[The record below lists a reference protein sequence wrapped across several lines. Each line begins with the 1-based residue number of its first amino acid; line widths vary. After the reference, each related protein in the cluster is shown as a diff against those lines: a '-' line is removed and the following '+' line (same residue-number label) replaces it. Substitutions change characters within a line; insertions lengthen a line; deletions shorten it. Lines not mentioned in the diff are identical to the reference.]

1 MKRDVKRLS
10 IPDKLSGQRIDQV
23 LPLLDQSLSRTFVRK
38 LIDFGGVHLNGRR
51 SRTCSLQVH
60 SGDKVELFIDGLP
73 FKPFVL
79 NDNQVVYRDDY
90 ILIINK
96 PAGIDCQPT
105 PSRYKGTV
113 YSALLS
119 YLADPFQRHLKPAIG
134 MVQRLDRDTSGLMV
148 FSIHPRAHKNM
159 TEQFASR
166 TIEKIYLA
174 IVAGQLDPE
183 DGEMKSLLARNRAT
197 NLMKSVEKGGQE
209 AITRYR
215 TVTSSQVASIV
226 EIELLTGRSH
236 QIRAH
241 FSEVGNPLLGDLRY
255 GGSSTLA
262 GSQISRQMLHASRLS
277 FLHPINGNRVS
288 FSLPLPDDMAYI
300 AQLVSFR
307 PETALFRNLCV
318 NLHI

>member
-1 MKRDVKRLS
+1 MKRSVKRLH
-10 IPDKLSGQRIDQV
+10 IPEKLSGQRIDQV
-23 LPLLDQSLSRTFVRK
+23 LPLLDQSLSSTFVRQ

-51 SRTCSLQVH
+51 SQTCALQVT

-73 FKPFVL
+73 FEPFVL
-79 NDNQVVYRDDY
+79 DDKQVVYRDDY
-90 ILIINK
+90 ILVINK

-105 PSRYKGTV
+105 PSRYKGTI
-113 YSALLS
+113 YSALLK
-119 YLADPFQRHLKPAIG
+119 YLADPYQRHLKPSIG

-159 TEQFASR
+159 TAQFTSR

-183 DGEMKSLLARNRAT
+183 DGEIKSYLARNRAS

-215 TVTSSQVASIV
+215 TVSSTHAATVV

-241 FSEVGNPLLGDLRY
+241 LSEAGHSLLGDLRY
-255 GGSSTLA
+255 GGLPTID
-262 GSQISRQMLHASRLS
+262 GRQISRQMLHASRLS
-277 FLHPINGNRVS
+277 FLHPVIGNRVT

-300 AQLVSFR
+300 AQLL
-307 PETALFRNLCV
+307 T
-318 NLHI
+318 

>member
-1 MKRDVKRLS
+1 MKRDVKRFS
-10 IPDKLSGQRIDQV
+10 IPDKLSGQRIDQA
-23 LPLLDQSLSRTFVRK
+23 LSHLDHSLSRTFVRK

-51 SRTCSLQVH
+51 SRTCSLQIN
-60 SGDKVELFIDGLP
+60 SGDKIELFIDGLP

-79 NDNQVVYRDDY
+79 DDNQVVYQDDY
-90 ILIINK
+90 ILVINK

-113 YSALLS
+113 YSALLN
-119 YLADPFQRHLKPAIG
+119 YLVNPYQRHQKPSIG

-159 TEQFASR
+159 TAQFTSR
-166 TIEKIYLA
+166 TIEKFYLA
-174 IVAGQLDPE
+174 IVAGQLAPE
-183 DGEMKSLLARNRAT
+183 EGEIKSFLARNRAT

-215 TVTSSQVASIV
+215 TVTSSHAATIV

-241 FSEVGNPLLGDLRY
+241 FSEAGHPLLGDLRY
-255 GGSSTLA
+255 GGPSTFDDR
-262 GSQISRQMLHASRLS
+262 QIRRQMLHASRLA
-277 FLHPINGNRVS
+277 FLHPVNGSRVS

-300 AQLVSFR
+300 TQLL
-307 PETALFRNLCV
+307 A
-318 NLHI
+318 

>member
-1 MKRDVKRLS
+1 MKRDVKRFS
-10 IPDKLSGQRIDQV
+10 IPDKLSGQRIDQA
-23 LPLLDQSLSRTFVRK
+23 LSHLDHSLSRTFVRK

-51 SRTCSLQVH
+51 SRTCSLQVN

-79 NDNQVVYRDDY
+79 DDNQVVYQDDY
-90 ILIINK
+90 ILVINK

-113 YSALLS
+113 YSALLN
-119 YLADPFQRHLKPAIG
+119 YLVNPYQRHQKPSIG

-159 TEQFASR
+159 TAQFTSR

-174 IVAGQLDPE
+174 VVSGQLDPE
-183 DGEMKSLLARNRAT
+183 EGEIKSFLARNRAT

-215 TVTSSQVASIV
+215 TVTSSHPATIV

-241 FSEVGNPLLGDLRY
+241 FSEAGHPLLGDLRY
-255 GGSSTLA
+255 GGPSTLD
-262 GSQISRQMLHASRLS
+262 GRQIRRQMLHASRLA
-277 FLHPINGNRVS
+277 FLHPVNGKRVS

-300 AQLVSFR
+300 TQILA
-307 PETALFRNLCV
+307 
-318 NLHI
+318 